1 MRIFTATL
9 LTALAASPALA
20 QQNAPAPQGELVD
33 RVVAVV
39 GDTVLLLSDVQA
51 EVQQLQAAGRPLP
64 QDEAARAELL
74 EQILESRV
82 NDLVLLVGARRAGV
96 QPRDEEVAEFVE
108 QEVRSAQ
115 QRFGSEAEFR
125 NALAA
130 SGMTLEQ
137 YRDMIAQQ
145 YRSRL
150 QVQRFLQQR
159 LASAPRPGVS
169 DVEIRQ
175 VFEAQGSAL
184 GTRPATVSFQ
194 QILID
199 VKPSE
204 EARAA
209 ARAKAEEVLAEL
221 RGGAN
226 FEVLAR
232 RHSDDPGSREQ
243 GGDLGWF
250 RRGRMVPAFE
260 NVVYSMRPGQ
270 TSGIVETDFGYH
282 IIRLD
287 RVRGTERQAR
297 HILIR
302 PELSELDE
310 QRAWERADSIA
321 TAAREGASFAELIR
335 RYPSTGENRVERIPL
350 DRLPPVYASTLAD
363 GTAGQIVGPFEEASP
378 TGSRWV
384 VVRLN
389 ERIDAGTY
397 TLDDV
402 REQIRERIQEQKMV
416 EQLVADLRRTTYV
429 NIML

>member
-1 MRIFTATL
+1 MRILTATL
-9 LTALAASPALA
+9 LTALAASPVLA
-20 QQNAPAPQGELVD
+20 QQNGPGAPGELVD

-51 EVQQLQAAGRPLP
+51 EIQQLQAAGRPLP
-64 QDEAARAELL
+64 DGEAARAELL

-82 NDLVLLVGARRAGV
+82 NDLVLLVGARQAGV
-96 QPRDEEVAEFVE
+96 QPRDEEIAEFVE
-108 QEVRSAQ
+108 QEVGAAQ
-115 QRFGSEAEFR
+115 QRFGTEAEFR
-125 NALAA
+125 SALAA

-137 YRDMIAQQ
+137 YREMISQQ
-145 YRSRL
+145 YRNRL
-150 QVQRFLQQR
+150 QVQRFMQQR
-159 LASAPRPGVS
+159 IASAPRPGVS
-169 DVEIRQ
+169 DVEIRE
-175 VFEAQGSAL
+175 VFETQASAL

-199 VKPSE
+199 VQPSE

-209 ARAKAEEVLAEL
+209 ARARAEEVLAEL
-221 RGGAN
+221 GGGAN

-232 RHSDDPGSREQ
+232 RYSVDPGSREQ

-270 TSGIVETDFGYH
+270 TSGIVETDFGFH

-302 PELSELDE
+302 PEVSEMDE
-310 QRAWERADSIA
+310 QRAWERADSVA

-335 RYPSTGENRVERIPL
+335 RYPTTGENRVERIPL
-350 DRLPPVYASTLAD
+350 DRLPPVYATTFAD
-363 GTAGQIVGPFEEASP
+363 VTAGEIAGPFEEAGP
-378 TGSRWV
+378 TGARWIV
-384 VVRLN
+384 AQLN
-389 ERIDAGTY
+389 ERLDAGTY

-402 REQIRERIQEQKMV
+402 REQIRERIQEQKMM